1 MYRRDTMD
9 EFQIFE
15 RLNENMQNLDN
26 VENEISM
33 LQLAIYQ
40 KNIEKLKEHKLNEIR
55 EFFEQQAR
63 YYNQKSEKYEIEIKS
78 NINKYKK
85 QLEKL
90 INVYDNL
97 YVNIF
102 KIMENAMNN
111 QKIAIANIVTLR
123 ERLNKEEIDNKEVQ
137 NIKNA
142 IIACAQKKLNYAVI
156 IDECKARIK
165 WCINNVQAD
174 ISEIFTNNIYQLQIY
189 EDSIFSKIKRMIFNK
204 ISGKSKFKRFLEN
217 YENEYIKDIK
227 TKNTFRVLDVMS
239 TLKGVIKQME
249 EVKEQ
254 ISIKY
259 KQMICS

>member
-1 MYRRDTMD
+1 MD
-9 EFQIFE
+9 EIQIFE
-15 RLNENMQNLDN
+15 KLNENMQNLEN

-40 KNIEKLKEHKLNEIR
+40 KNIEKLKDCKMNEIR
-55 EFFEQQAR
+55 ELFEQKSR
-63 YYNQKSEKYEIEIKS
+63 FYNQKSEKYEYEIEK
-78 NINKYKK
+78 NINKYKE

-102 KIMENAMNN
+102 KIMQNAMNN
-111 QKIAIANIVTLR
+111 QKIAIANIVTLT
-123 ERLNKEEIDNKEVQ
+123 ERLQKEKLTDEEIQKIQ
-137 NIKNA
+137 NT

-156 IDECKARIK
+156 IDECKTRIK
-165 WCINNVQAD
+165 WCIENVQAD
-174 ISEIFTNNIYQLQIY
+174 INEVFMNNIYQLQIY
-189 EDSIFSKIKRMIFNK
+189 EDNIFTEIKRIIFNK

-227 TKNTFRVLDVMS
+227 SKNSSKVLDVIS
-239 TLKGVIKQME
+239 TLKGIMKQME

-259 KQMICS
+259 KQMIYS

>member
-1 MYRRDTMD
+1 MD
-9 EFQIFE
+9 EIEIFE
-15 RLNENMQNLDN
+15 KLNENMQNLEN

-40 KNIEKLKEHKLNEIR
+40 KNIEKLKECKMNEIR
-55 EFFEQQAR
+55 EFFEQQSKF
-63 YYNQKSEKYEIEIKS
+63 YNQKSEKYEYEIEK
-78 NINKYKK
+78 NINKYKE

-102 KIMENAMNN
+102 KIMQNAMNN
-111 QKIAIANIVTLR
+111 QKIAIANIVTLT
-123 ERLNKEEIDNKEVQ
+123 ERLQKEKNTDEEIQKMQ
-137 NIKNA
+137 NTIL
-142 IIACAQKKLNYAVI
+142 ACAQKKLNYAVI

-165 WCINNVQAD
+165 WCIENVQAD
-174 ISEIFTNNIYQLQIY
+174 INEVFINNIYQLQIY
-189 EDSIFSKIKRMIFNK
+189 EDNIFTKIKRIIFNK

-227 TKNTFRVLDVMS
+227 SKNSSKVLDVIS
-239 TLKGVIKQME
+239 TLKGIMKQME

-259 KQMICS
+259 KQIIYS